1 MKKLV
6 SQCNSAANGC
16 VCPSFLTTIEPY
28 GTGTYTVF
36 AQNLRQWM
44 SLPFCLIPG
53 NCVSFSADKHWWLLQ
68 SHLPNNKRQMLV
80 AVFLVQRGR
89 GYRFF
94 IMVVLG
100 HYPHICAFFFYTTCD
115 VICLWGLAA
124 LTLGPLGPVDGP
136 VLTQGLERLLQRGH
150 VHLTGC
156 QHSQELRLPLGLIP
170 RQLEMILQR
179 TVSQHLNRERTTEKL
194 QGWKET
200 PEAAASFKKCEKS
213 YSAQH
218 CRLKWIS
225 EGDMRETETRAA
237 ISPISSADEVN
248 TASYLRS
255 YSSQRQC
262 VIAPL
267 TLLIGPD
274 SEPLKAPL
282 CSSGS
287 RNNQEAH
294 CAAE

>member
-100 HYPHICAFFFYTTCD
+100 HYPHICAFFFLHNMWCYLPVRSGCPYPQPSWSSGWTCPD
-115 VICLWGLAA
+115 TGPGEAPPAWTRPPDWLPALPGTPSAA
-124 LTLGPLGPVDGP
+124 GS
-136 VLTQGLERLLQRGH
+136 
-150 VHLTGC
+150 
-156 QHSQELRLPLGLIP
+156 HSQTAGNDSAEDGITTS
-170 RQLEMILQR
+170 QQR
-179 TVSQHLNRERTTEKL
+179 THNRE
-194 QGWKET
+194 
-200 PEAAASFKKCEKS
+200 
-213 YSAQH
+213 
-218 CRLKWIS
+218 
-225 EGDMRETETRAA
+225 
-237 ISPISSADEVN
+237 
-248 TASYLRS
+248 TAGMKRDSWS
-255 YSSQRQC
+255 C
-262 VIAPL
+262 GVI
-267 TLLIGPD
+267 
-274 SEPLKAPL
+274 
-282 CSSGS
+282 
-287 RNNQEAH
+287 
-294 CAAE
+294 

>member
-1 MKKLV
+1 MNSNSTTQCEHWMLLKINGGCVKKLV

-100 HYPHICAFFFYTTCD
+100 HYPHICAFFFFFFTQHVMLFACEVWLSLPSALLVQWMDLSWHRAWRGSSSVDTST
-115 VICLWGLAA
+115 WLAA
-124 LTLGPLGPVDGP
+124 STPRNSVCRWVSFPDSWKWFCRGRYHNISTENAQQRNCRD
-136 VLTQGLERLLQRGH
+136 EKRLLK
-150 VHLTGC
+150 
-156 QHSQELRLPLGLIP
+156 LR
-170 RQLEMILQR
+170 R
-179 TVSQHLNRERTTEKL
+179 H
-194 QGWKET
+194 
-200 PEAAASFKKCEKS
+200 
-213 YSAQH
+213 
-218 CRLKWIS
+218 
-225 EGDMRETETRAA
+225 
-237 ISPISSADEVN
+237 
-248 TASYLRS
+248 LRS
-255 YSSQRQC
+255 
-262 VIAPL
+262 V
-267 TLLIGPD
+267 
-274 SEPLKAPL
+274 
-282 CSSGS
+282 
-287 RNNQEAH
+287 RNHIQLSTVD
-294 CAAE
+294 